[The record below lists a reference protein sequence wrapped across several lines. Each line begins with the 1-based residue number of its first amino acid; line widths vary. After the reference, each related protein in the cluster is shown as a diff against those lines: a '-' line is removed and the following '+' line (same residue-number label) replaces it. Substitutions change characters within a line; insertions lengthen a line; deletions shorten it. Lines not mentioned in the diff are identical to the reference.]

1 MFNEFE
7 LNESMLDEE
16 ETETPKKKASEWL
29 TDEELEAEPESV
41 PETDDDEEE
50 DDDEAEEEPPM

>member
-7 LNESMLDEE
+7 INEFSLDEDE
-16 ETETPKKKASEWL
+16 VETPKKKGSEWL

-41 PETDDDEEE
+41 PETDDEEE
-50 DDDEAEEEPPM
+50 EDDEAEEEPPM